1 MTTIF
6 TKLRARIGLYA
17 AVAVIAAMFAVG
29 GVGWWMSFDLRST
42 SAASNHALT
51 DAKTTA
57 QVQAEVSKGLTEVLS
72 YDYAD
77 PGRTTSV
84 LDSVLR
90 GDARKEYDTLFTVLQ
105 KNAPGQQLVLTA
117 TVQGAAVRELEGDTA
132 QLLVFLDQSSRRA
145 TDKEASVSAAQ
156 ISVTAK
162 RTNGA
167 WLITKLKP
175 L

>member
-1 MTTIF
+1 MTTLA
-6 TKLRARIGLYA
+6 KLRARIGFFA
-17 AVAVIAAMFAVG
+17 AVAVIAAMLAVG
-29 GVGWWMSFDLRST
+29 AVGWWMSFDLRST
-42 SAASNHALT
+42 SAALNGAII

-84 LDSVLR
+84 LDSVLK
-90 GDARKEYDTLFTVLQ
+90 GDARKEYDTLFAALQ

-132 QLLVFLDQSSRRA
+132 KLLVFLDQSSQRA

-156 ISVTAK
+156 LSVTAR